1 MEEKTEVKA
10 IELVRRIRDEQGELL
25 TGKSPE
31 EIIEFFRQA
40 GAAAREKAHPLARF
54 PQVAKQRLQSDGLQ
68 SSASGHAEASR

>member
-40 GAAAREKAHPLARF
+40 GAAAREKAHPLARA
-54 PQVAKQRLQSDGLQ
+54 PQEANQRLQSDGLQ
-68 SSASGHAEASR
+68 PSASGHR